1 MELAVSWLCPDKQLD
16 FNTDRLVWN
25 NAASE
30 DGGQLDDW
38 KFSTEVVLLTGLAPV
53 TSQRRQTGSLTSL
66 TARLIELTTSRQ
78 QHFAPKLPAPVH
90 QENHLSTVTGLLWSR
105 GVHWE
110 AASYQLVKLSVHSW
124 GRTWAGDQREG
135 TIFFFFGPH
144 GNFKHNHHK
153 LKYISDQLLT
163 HPIST
168 GQHFQPTGLCKSSI
182 YSPFNSDLVSTSS
195 WEKTWIV

>member
-1 MELAVSWLCPDKQLD
+1 M
-16 FNTDRLVWN
+16 WN

-110 AASYQLVKLSVHSW
+110 AASY
-124 GRTWAGDQREG
+124 
-135 TIFFFFGPH
+135 
-144 GNFKHNHHK
+144 
-153 LKYISDQLLT
+153 
-163 HPIST
+163 
-168 GQHFQPTGLCKSSI
+168 
-182 YSPFNSDLVSTSS
+182 
-195 WEKTWIV
+195 